1 MANPEAGG
9 GEELQNALQQ
19 DDEGDSEEDQA
30 NMIAAMAGMQMDGE
44 GQGPMT
50 EQEISDM
57 RMAAQLQDRYVQRAQ
72 RE

>member
-50 EQEISDM
+50 E
-57 RMAAQLQDRYVQRAQ
+57 
-72 RE
+72 